1 MDSVALTD
9 SKANASGGEGA
20 ASPDVNLI
28 ETLLQMNDIVDG
40 ESTNDL
46 RSKFEDI
53 LDNADEAPISFWVS
67 HVEFQKLMNTNKD
80 QFQLLPLLQLAT
92 QDKRQKKGS

>member
-1 MDSVALTD
+1 
-9 SKANASGGEGA
+9 
-20 ASPDVNLI
+20 
-28 ETLLQMNDIVDG
+28 MNDIVDR

-53 LDNADEAPISFWVS
+53 LDDADEAPITFWAS
-67 HVEFQKLMNTNKD
+67 HVEFQKMMNPNKN

-92 QDKRQKKGS
+92 QDNREKKGT